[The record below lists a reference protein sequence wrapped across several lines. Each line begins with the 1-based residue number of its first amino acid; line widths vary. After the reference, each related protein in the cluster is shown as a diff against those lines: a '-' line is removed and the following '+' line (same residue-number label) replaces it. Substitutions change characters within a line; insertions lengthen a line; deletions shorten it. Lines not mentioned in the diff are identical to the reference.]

1 MRRLTLLL
9 AGLAL
14 VACGDDDEPAAEPE
28 EFAEET
34 PHEPPE
40 ERPLVDD
47 DPLAGLD
54 EVENL
59 QGDEAT
65 AAAALRTD
73 VEVPPR
79 GCAFADE
86 GPVLL
91 WRRPG
96 IAAMTAVGDGF
107 AIAGYGRKEDGSE
120 EIFLLHLVPGRMADL
135 ILRRDLEHSLRTAR
149 VAPPG
154 LAARDGGRVGLA
166 YTDGRAQVHYAR
178 LGLGDDR
185 GHFVVVGQGAD
196 QRYAPA
202 VGFRDADD
210 LVAWAD
216 GSGADHAR
224 VQLARLLGGTRVSDV
239 RDVTPDASGAT
250 APIVVGDTLLYAD
263 HRQGISSL
271 YTVQLPD
278 GQPEVLRPV
287 SHLFDPVAL
296 AAARWNDR
304 WLVGYT
310 AVGSAAQT
318 AVGLVVADGDR
329 TPPPAAIVPSSGYG
343 MLHVA
348 ATQLAESV
356 VFVADAST
364 APERESPRRLDVR
377 VAWSDATMGEPLS
390 IQGPEG
396 TEARFG
402 TTAAHGGVVG
412 VAFGSPDGVYLRL
425 LRCDPGAG

>member
-1 MRRLTLLL
+1 
-9 AGLAL
+9 
-14 VACGDDDEPAAEPE
+14 
-28 EFAEET
+28 
-34 PHEPPE
+34 
-40 ERPLVDD
+40 
-47 DPLAGLD
+47 
-54 EVENL
+54 
-59 QGDEAT
+59 
-65 AAAALRTD
+65 
-73 VEVPPR
+73 
-79 GCAFADE
+79 
-86 GPVLL
+86 
-91 WRRPG
+91 
-96 IAAMTAVGDGF
+96 
-107 AIAGYGRKEDGSE
+107 
-120 EIFLLHLVPGRMADL
+120 
-135 ILRRDLEHSLRTAR
+135 
-149 VAPPG
+149 
-154 LAARDGGRVGLA
+154 
-166 YTDGRAQVHYAR
+166 
-178 LGLGDDR
+178 
-185 GHFVVVGQGAD
+185 
-196 QRYAPA
+196 
-202 VGFRDADD
+202 
-210 LVAWAD
+210 
-216 GSGADHAR
+216 
-224 VQLARLLGGTRVSDV
+224 ARLLGGTRVSDV